1 VVVGAGPA
9 GVTAALYLAG
19 DGYKVHV
26 LERRGHPAAM
36 EADKKRTY
44 LIGLGERGR
53 QGQTVLQDHM

>member
-1 VVVGAGPA
+1 
-9 GVTAALYLAG
+9 VTAALYLAA

-44 LIGLGERGR
+44 LIGLGERDR
-53 QGQTVLQDHM
+53 NQQ

>member
-9 GVTAALYLAG
+9 GVTAALYLASN
-19 DGYKVHV
+19 GYRVHV

-44 LIGLGERGR
+44 LIGLGESALTAGYPCR
-53 QGQTVLQDHM
+53 